1 MGKNI
6 TLALPGE
13 VYKKFVIGAKRDHR
27 SISNF
32 ITTLALRK
40 LEEEIFIDS
49 AEMAETERDKKLI
62 EELNIGLRQAKE
74 RKGRF
79 I

>member
-6 TLALPGE
+6 TLALPE
-13 VYKKFVIGAKRDHR
+13 ETYRKFVIGAKRDHR
-27 SISNF
+27 SVSNF

-40 LEEEIFIDS
+40 LEEEIFVDPS
-49 AEMAETERDKKLI
+49 EMAEIERDKNLVQ
-62 EELNIGLRQAKE
+62 ELNNGLKQAKE

-79 I
+79 V

>member
-1 MGKNI
+1 MSKNI

-40 LEEEIFIDS
+40 LEEEIFVDS
-49 AEMAETERDKKLI
+49 AEMAEIEKDKKLI
-62 EELNIGLRQAKE
+62 GELNTGLRQAKE

-79 I
+79 V